1 MTTLA
6 KGRRIWYNVVKTH
19 MALDGKAAG
28 LQAKGWKELLE
39 TSLANKWA

>member
-1 MTTLA
+1 MVQ
-6 KGRRIWYNVVKTH
+6 RCVKTH
-19 MALDGKAAG
+19 IALDGTQAQAAG